1 MLLSFVLHEEKTK
14 YLMLPRR
21 VSEGFPVSRWGSQSC
36 AKLPKIMIMDNFGSH
51 GVLKLLTWIY
61 YSESSDEQA
70 SNRQE
75 EIRTLMNSSCRIFH
89 RKDCDKLFDPWNEY
103 H

>member
-1 MLLSFVLHEEKTK
+1 
-14 YLMLPRR
+14 
-21 VSEGFPVSRWGSQSC
+21 
-36 AKLPKIMIMDNFGSH
+36 MIMDNFGSH

-89 RKDCDKLFDPWNEY
+89 RRDYDQVFVLWNAY
-103 H
+103 HYNSKCIHAAVQIDQTQDMSF